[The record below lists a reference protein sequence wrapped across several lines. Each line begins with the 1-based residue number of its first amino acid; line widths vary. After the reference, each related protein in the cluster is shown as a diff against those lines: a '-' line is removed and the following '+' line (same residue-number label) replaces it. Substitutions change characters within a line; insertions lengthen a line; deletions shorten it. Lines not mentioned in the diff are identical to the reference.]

1 MKKSHVKI
9 FTRLSMAA
17 LVMSAMVGCGGGG
30 GHDDA
35 TNPTTPTAP
44 TNPTT
49 PTTPTT
55 PTAPTVPGNQLT
67 PQTGQQ
73 SFVFYGNV
81 NTQKL
86 GGVKNARI
94 IDPATPG
101 TVLTQSDDV
110 MSANIGK
117 PTPSTNLVGFNSA
130 DASYADLFVNSLY
143 YVKGGSPKVV
153 SLKMVHDMATHTD
166 SQPTETAHS
175 SASGLTSPTYKTIN
189 YLGSKAF
196 LTAVDA
202 SGKPVIVFPSA
213 DGTNTP
219 EKFDKK
225 TLLTVQYP
233 AYGQAPSGIVVFDS
247 GDYQFKVMVPSKAG
261 CSACGEDATDATFK
275 SFAGITLTSAS
286 TYTFLGDI
294 PGTATS
300 ALVVD
305 GKFHILDKGKLT
317 ITEKAV
323 TPKNTSMAFLTLN
336 GGATGKASAKIAGN
350 GAYYMNSGDVY
361 RVDVATGELTQLTH
375 GQGTSGT
382 LPTRINTFTKD
393 WVIYGGDGVVL
404 AVKKN
409 ADKATPILLAEN
421 DKTSGL
427 RSPFDLAVGSD
438 YMYTTY
444 DLSKTT
450 GVTTYK
456 ACVFNNTSGT
466 KTCKDN
472 SVWPG
477 IISAAR
483 KGKLDFESGYPYTP
497 YAYVRID
504 DADNFGGGT
513 IKAIDPAKPLDGGF
527 AVGKVDTYNFN
538 TFIQA
543 TSGYLNQTVDTNGA
557 IVIYGKNDESF
568 AGDAFLVNLLKPN
581 SVTKLTNAAPPT
593 MTELTGGPLHC
604 HGRYCASCHAYSG
617 GKIFGDKAG
626 KVETTGFSLKFEFA
640 DGSSKLARPGQGK
653 GENFVLPYKDLKGEF
668 TPVVVTADGSTEIKR
683 AGKLGHAGLSYSNC
697 NYCHKADDLKY
708 GAPSVIH
715 TTK

>member
-1 MKKSHVKI
+1 MKKTHVKI
-9 FTRLSMAA
+9 FTRLSMAT

-30 GHDDA
+30 GNDNA
-35 TNPTTPTAP
+35 INPTTP

-49 PTTPTT
+49 PANPTT
-55 PTAPTVPGNQLT
+55 PTVPTAPGSQLA

-73 SFVFYGNV
+73 SFLFYGNV
-81 NTQKL
+81 NPQKL
-86 GGVKNARI
+86 GGLKNVRI
-94 IDPATPG
+94 IDPATPDN
-101 TVLTQSDDV
+101 VLTQSDDV

-117 PTPSTNLVGFNSA
+117 PMPSTTLVGFNPA
-130 DASYADLFVNSLY
+130 DATYADLNVSSVY
-143 YVKGGSPKVV
+143 YVRGGSPKVA

-166 SQPTETAHS
+166 SQPTEKAHS
-175 SASGLTSPTYKTIN
+175 SASGLTSPAYRTFN
-189 YLGSKAF
+189 YLGAKVF
-196 LTAVDA
+196 LSAKDA
-202 SGKPVIVFPSA
+202 SGKSVIVFPTA
-213 DGTNTP
+213 DSTNAP
-219 EKFDKK
+219 ENFDNK
-225 TLLTVQYP
+225 TLLTLQYP
-233 AYGQAPSGIVVFDS
+233 AYGQAPSGIVIYDQSEFV
-247 GDYQFKVMVPSKAG
+247 FKVMVPSKAA
-261 CSACGEDATDATFK
+261 CTACGEDAINATFK
-275 SFAGITLTSAS
+275 PYTGVTLTAAS

-305 GKFHILDKGKLT
+305 GKLHILDKSKLT

-323 TPKNTSMAFLTLN
+323 TPKNTTMTFLALN
-336 GGATGKASAKIAGN
+336 GGATGKSSAKIAGN
-350 GAYYMNSGDVY
+350 GAYYINSSDVY
-361 RVDVATGELTQLTH
+361 RVDVATGELTQLTN
-375 GQGTSGT
+375 GKGTSGT

-393 WVIYGGDGVVL
+393 WVIYGGDGVAL

-409 ADKATPILLAEN
+409 ADKATPTLLAEN

-427 RSPFDLAVGSD
+427 RSPFDLGVGTD

-444 DLSKTT
+444 DLNKTT

-456 ACVFNNTSGT
+456 ACVFNNTSGA

-472 SVWPG
+472 SAWPG

-513 IKAIDPAKPLDGGF
+513 IKAIDPAKPLDSGF
-527 AVGKVDTYNFN
+527 TLGKVDTYNFN

-557 IVIYGKNDESF
+557 IVIYGKNDENF
-568 AGDAFLVNLLKPN
+568 AGDAFLINLLKAD

-604 HGRYCASCHAYSG
+604 HGRYCASCHAFAG

-653 GENFVLPYKDLKGEF
+653 GENFVLPLKDIKGEF
-668 TPVVVTADGSTEIKR
+668 TPVVVTTDGSTEIKR

-708 GAPSVIH
+708 GAPSVIN

>member
-1 MKKSHVKI
+1 MKKTHVKI

-30 GHDDA
+30 GNDNA
-35 TNPTTPTAP
+35 INPTTPTIPTTP

-49 PTTPTT
+49 PTVPTT
-55 PTAPTVPGNQLT
+55 PGSQLA

-73 SFVFYGNV
+73 SFLFYGNV
-81 NTQKL
+81 NPQKL
-86 GGVKNARI
+86 GGLKNARI

-117 PTPSTNLVGFNSA
+117 PIPSTSLVGFSSA
-130 DASYADLFVNSLY
+130 DASYADLYVNSLY
-143 YVKGGSPKVV
+143 YVKGGNPKVA

-166 SQPTETAHS
+166 SQPTEKAHS
-175 SASGLTSPTYKTIN
+175 TASGLTSPAYRTFN
-189 YLGSKAF
+189 YLGAKVF
-196 LTAVDA
+196 LLAKDA
-202 SGKPVIVFPSA
+202 SGKSVIVFPTA
-213 DGTNTP
+213 DSTNTP
-219 EKFDKK
+219 ENFDKK
-225 TLLTVQYP
+225 TLLTLHYP
-233 AYGQAPSGIVVFDS
+233 AYGQAPSGIVVYDS
-247 GDYQFKVMVPSKAG
+247 GDFTFKVMVPSKAG
-261 CSACGEDATDATFK
+261 CSACGEDAINATFK
-275 SFAGITLTSAS
+275 SFTGTTLTAAS
-286 TYTFLGDI
+286 TFTFLGDI

-305 GKFHILDKGKLT
+305 GKLHILDKSKLT

-323 TPKNTSMAFLTLN
+323 TPKNTTMTFLALN
-336 GGATGKASAKIAGN
+336 GGATGKSSAKIAGN
-350 GAYYMNSGDVY
+350 GAYYINSSDVY
-361 RVDVATGELTQLTH
+361 RVDVATGELTQLTN
-375 GQGTSGT
+375 GKGTSGT

-393 WVIYGGDGVVL
+393 WVIYGGDGVAL

-409 ADKATPILLAEN
+409 ADKATPTLLAEN

-427 RSPFDLAVGSD
+427 RSPFDLGVGSD

-456 ACVFNNTSGT
+456 ACVFNNTTGA

-497 YAYVRID
+497 YAYVRVD

-513 IKAIDPAKPLDGGF
+513 LKAIDPAKPLDDGF
-527 AVGKVDTYNFN
+527 AVGKVGTYNFN

-543 TSGYLNQTVDTNGA
+543 TSGYLTQTVDTNGA

-568 AGDAFLVNLLKPN
+568 AGDAFLINLLKAN
-581 SVTKLTNAAPPT
+581 SVTKLTDAAPPT
-593 MTELTGGPLHC
+593 MTELAGGPLHC

-626 KVETTGFSLKFEFA
+626 KVETTGFTLKFEFA

-653 GENFVLPYKDLKGEF
+653 GENFVLPYKDIKGEF
-668 TPVVVTADGSTEIKR
+668 TPVVVTVDGGTEVVR
-683 AGKLGHAGLSYSNC
+683 AAKLGHAGVSYSNC
-697 NYCHKADDLKY
+697 NFCHRADDLKY
-708 GAPSVIH
+708 GAPAVIN

>member
-1 MKKSHVKI
+1 MNKSHVKSL
-9 FTRLSMAA
+9 TRLSMAA
-17 LVMSAMVGCGGGG
+17 LAMSVIVGCGGGG
-30 GHDDA
+30 GNDNA
-35 TNPTTPTAP
+35 ANPAAPTTPTAP
-44 TNPTT
+44 AT

-55 PTAPTVPGNQLT
+55 PGNQLS

-73 SFVFYGNV
+73 SFLFYGNV
-81 NTQKL
+81 NPQKL
-86 GGVKNARI
+86 GGLKNVRI

-117 PTPSTNLVGFNSA
+117 PTPATSLLGFNPA

-143 YVKGGSPKVV
+143 YVRGGSPKVA
-153 SLKMVHDMATHTD
+153 SLKMEHDMATHTD
-166 SQPTETAHS
+166 SQPTEKAHS
-175 SASGLTSPTYKTIN
+175 SATGLTSPSYKTIN
-189 YLGSKAF
+189 YLGSKVF
-196 LTAVDA
+196 LTAIDA
-202 SGKPVIVFPSA
+202 SGKSVIVFPTA

-219 EKFDKK
+219 ENFDKK

-247 GDYQFKVMVPSKAG
+247 SDYQFKVMVPSKAG
-261 CSACGEDATDATFK
+261 CSACGEDPTSATF
-275 SFAGITLTSAS
+275 SPFTGVTLTSAS
-286 TYTFLGDI
+286 TYAFLGDI

-305 GKFHILDKGKLT
+305 GKLHILDKAKRT
-317 ITEKAV
+317 ITEKPV

-336 GGATGKASAKIAGN
+336 GGATGKASAKIMGN
-350 GAYYMNSGDVY
+350 GAYYMNGGNVY
-361 RVDVATGELTQLTH
+361 RVDLASGELTQLTN

-382 LPTRINTFTKD
+382 TPTRINAFTND

-427 RSPFDLAVGSD
+427 RSPFDLGVGGD

-444 DLSKTT
+444 DLNKTT

-456 ACVFNNTSGT
+456 ACVFNNTGA

-477 IISAAR
+477 IVSAMR
-483 KGKLDFESGYPYTP
+483 KGKLNFEAGYPYTP

-504 DADNFGGGT
+504 DADHFGGGT

-527 AVGKVDTYNFN
+527 AIGKVDTYNFN

-543 TSGYLNQTVDTNGA
+543 TTGYLAQTVDTNGA
-557 IVIYGKNDESF
+557 IVIYGKNDENF
-568 AGDAFLVNLLKPN
+568 AGDAFLINLLKAD
-581 SVTKLTNAAPPT
+581 SVTKLTTAAPPT
-593 MTELTGGPLHC
+593 MAELTGGPLHC
-604 HGRYCASCHAYSG
+604 HGRYCASCHAFAG

-653 GENFVLPYKDLKGEF
+653 GENFVLPHKDIKGEF

-708 GAPSVIH
+708 GAPAVIN